1 MAFVSSFCGAKLQSA
16 FSSVPRLRSER
27 QMTVTA
33 SLSRRNFLTTLT
45 AIPILVPSLPQPA
58 FADRT
63 AIAARRSYDRYHPRI
78 LSLIDT
84 LKEIRIFVSSSDASG
99 AAALITDKQFDI
111 KGRRAL
117 SIYATGFSDN
127 YVGQRSKD
135 MLKCVDGFYK
145 EMGLVADGTNM
156 EEHYGKAVALLNNY
170 YEQARL
176 PQTELSGLA
185 LD

>member
-1 MAFVSSFCGAKLQSA
+1 MAFVSSFSGAKPQSNRN
-16 FSSVPRLRSER
+16 SLPRLSSFR
-27 QMTVTA
+27 QMTATA
-33 SLSRRNFLTTLT
+33 SLSRRSFLTTLT
-45 AIPILVPSLPQPA
+45 AIPILIPSLPQPA
-58 FADRT
+58 LADRT
-63 AIAARRSYDRYHPRI
+63 AVGARRSFDRYHPRI

-84 LKEIRIFVSSSDASG
+84 LKEIRTFVTRSDASG

-135 MLKCVDGFYK
+135 MLRCVDGFYK

-156 EEHYGKAVALLNNY
+156 EEHYGKAVTLLNTY

-176 PQTELSGLA
+176 PQKELSGLA